1 VSFALS
7 RLSPEEKKA
16 LRQRLWQRQNGVCF
30 ITQKA
35 IDLLRDEV
43 EIDHIVPTRDKGPD
57 DESNWPL
64 SSRERMKASRLL
76 TSMSHEYSIA
86 WNRFVKK

>member
-16 LRQRLWQRQNGVCF
+16 VRQRLWQRQNGVCF
-30 ITQKA
+30 ITQKP

-43 EIDHIVPTRDKGPD
+43 EIDHDPRQGAGR
-57 DESNWPL
+57 
-64 SSRERMKASRLL
+64 REQLGYCFRQSQ
-76 TSMSHEYSIA
+76 
-86 WNRFVKK
+86 